1 MSSIH
6 IERKNDLIT
15 VSRISESEPT
25 LIWKKSIHELIFKET
40 EDTNI
45 PVNEDDRYRVFL
57 WENINENVLLIYS
70 KATQIK
76 CLLTTEN
83 GAFLRLIDRSN
94 KVLSASITPK
104 KLTIKWFGAIRNKF
118 NLNIRSE
125 ERRVGKEC
133 M

>member
-57 WENINENVLLIYS
+57 WENINE
-70 KATQIK
+70 
-76 CLLTTEN
+76 
-83 GAFLRLIDRSN
+83 F
-94 KVLSASITPK
+94 TPK
-104 KLTIKWFGAIRNKF
+104 PHR
-118 NLNIRSE
+118 LNVCLQQKTE
-125 ERRVGKEC
+125 PF
-133 M
+133 